1 MNLDDLEELASEVR
15 AAGESCTHC
24 VRVCMA
30 AGCQSSGARPVLDR
44 LNEQLGGRE
53 DVKVKSVG
61 CMGLCSGGPLVEV
74 QTRGQAAPV
83 LYQNVVEADA
93 AEVAASLGGEP
104 VQRLRLPDGRSV
116 FCAAAEDRPGEF
128 GGDRPGGHQRLH
140 RRRRLSGAGHR
151 LDGDEPRR
159 GAARD
164 RDQRLARARRRR
176 ISVGPEVVD
185 GRQNAG
191 RPEVRHL
198 QRGRRGSRRVHGPGG
213 ARVGP
218 ASRAGGHGHRGLR
231 GGRQQGLHLHPGGI
245 SAGHR
250 SLEDRDSAGDAQ
262 GLAGFEHLRNA
273 VQFRDR
279 TAAGRRSVRL
289 RRGNGLDGV
298 RGRGTGPAQPAA
310 AVSGGSPGCGAIP
323 P

>member
-1 MNLDDLEELASEVR
+1 
-15 AAGESCTHC
+15 
-24 VRVCMA
+24 MA
-30 AGCQSSGARPVLDR
+30 AGCQSSGAQSGTRSAERAVEWPGRREGQVGGLYGALFRRPAGR
-44 LNEQLGGRE
+44 GANARPGGAGAVPERRR
-53 DVKVKSVG
+53 G
-61 CMGLCSGGPLVEV
+61 RCGRGRRQSGRRTGP
-74 QTRGQAAPV
+74 A
-83 LYQNVVEADA
+83 
-93 AEVAASLGGEP
+93 VA
-104 VQRLRLPDGRSV
+104 LPDGRPV
-116 FCAAAEDRPGEF
+116 LCAAAEDRPGEF
-128 GGDRPGGHQRLH
+128 GGDRPGGHQRLY

-151 LDGDEPRR
+151 LDGNEPRR

-164 RDQRLARARRRR
+164 RDQRLAGTRRRR
-176 ISVGPEVVD
+176 VSVGPEMVD

-191 RPEVRHL
+191 RPKIRHL

-213 ARVGP
+213 ARVGS

-245 SAGHR
+245 PAGHR

-262 GLAGFEHLRNA
+262 GVAGFEYLRNA

-279 TAAGRRSVRL
+279 TAAGRRSIRL

-310 AVSGGSPGCGAIP
+310 AVSGGSRAVGLSRP
-323 P
+323 